1 LKVKFNTKRFG
12 LDGSESLIPGLDTLV
27 NAAADSNIDYLVFGM
42 PHRGRY
48 VAINDS
54 SFLLQQTHTH
64 THTPDSSFAY
74 VHHLRVSLSQTL
86 CSCQHHW
93 QAIAGHVQRV
103 RDGQANPG
111 INRRGYWRRQV
122 PSWYFANAQVGFW
135 QNGMYCQSTHSHFAP
150 FTTMTRLMVDLSL
163 AIVYPYRFTCP

>member
-1 LKVKFNTKRFG
+1 MVLNRSFRVWILWST
-12 LDGSESLIPGLDTLV
+12 LQLIAISTILFLACRTE
-27 NAAADSNIDYLVFGM
+27 AGM
-42 PHRGRY
+42 SPSTIA
-48 VAINDS
+48 VSCCNK
-54 SFLLQQTHTH
+54 HTH

-135 QNGMYCQSTHSHFAP
+135 QNGMYCQSTQSHFAP